1 MIFYLDEVQKKLGY
15 TFKNADLLR
24 QCFTHKSF
32 SDEEKG
38 ELNNERL
45 EFLGDSVLGFI
56 VTDFLYKNSQY
67 SEGNMTN
74 LKQQVVSCKPLAE
87 AIKRLNI
94 DEYLLKHSS
103 MEISN
108 NIRENLFE
116 SIVAGIYLDGGLD
129 KARNFIHKNL
139 LTKLIADIKSGKLTH
154 NDGESLG
161 CSLKKSKPLD
171 SKSLLNE
178 YVSKKRLGAVE
189 YKMISQTG
197 KDHEPQFKMQLL
209 LNGEQLATAMGKS
222 KKEAQQAC
230 AKKALE
236 ILKNKKITKSGK

>member
-15 TFKNADLLR
+15 TFKNAELLR

-45 EFLGDSVLGFI
+45 EFLGDSVLGFV
-56 VTDFLYKNSQY
+56 VTDFLYKNSKY

-74 LKQQVVSCKPLAE
+74 LKQRVVSCKPLAD
-87 AIKRLNI
+87 AIIKLKVE
-94 DEYLLKHSS
+94 EYLLKHSS

-116 SIVAGIYLDGGLD
+116 SIVAGIYLDGGLEN
-129 KARNFIHKNL
+129 ARNFIHKNL
-139 LTKLIADIKSGKLTH
+139 LNKLSLDIKSGKLTKSE
-154 NDGESLG
+154 GESLG
-161 CSLKKSKPLD
+161 CTVKKAKPID
-171 SKSLLNE
+171 NKSLLNE
-178 YVSKKRLGAVE
+178 YASKKKLGTVE
-189 YKMISQTG
+189 YKEISKTCE
-197 KDHEPQFKMQLL
+197 DHNPTFKMQVL
-209 LNGEQLATAMGKS
+209 LNGKPLASAKGKS
-222 KKEAQQAC
+222 KKEAEQAC

-236 ILKNKKITKSGK
+236 ILKNKNTKNGK